1 VQEIC
6 FLKCKNFIYLLSANQ
21 TLKKNTFA
29 KMKITIYTDGSAKGN
44 PGNGGFGT
52 VMIAGKHYKE
62 VSEGFRLTT
71 NNRMELLAVI
81 IGLELL
87 KKPGM
92 DVTIYSDSKYVVDS
106 VEKGWLK
113 GWVKKGFKGKK
124 NVDLWKRFLSI
135 YEKHNVSFVWVKGH
149 AGNKYNEVCDQLAVD
164 AADQPN
170 LTADEGY
177 EASQKE
183 QGLF

>member
-1 VQEIC
+1 
-6 FLKCKNFIYLLSANQ
+6 
-21 TLKKNTFA
+21 
-29 KMKITIYTDGSAKGN
+29 
-44 PGNGGFGT
+44 
-52 VMIAGKHYKE
+52 
-62 VSEGFRLTT
+62 
-71 NNRMELLAVI
+71 
-81 IGLELL
+81 
-87 KKPGM
+87 M

-124 NVDLWKRFLSI
+124 NVDLWKRFLTI
-135 YEKHNVSFVWVKGH
+135 YDKHNVSFVWVKGH